1 MDALQMLEDE
11 HDDIQALLARI
22 VKTEGTPARHLFDE
36 LQAALSL
43 HEELEHAY
51 VYPQLRQDE
60 VVREI
65 ALEALEEHHLVDM
78 LMAEIGVL
86 KPKDEAWLPKIKL
99 LRRIAQQHIEEE
111 EHELFPRLRSIWDE
125 DKSRHIA
132 RGMEELKARRRKE
145 LEVASPTG

>member
-1 MDALQMLEDE
+1 
-11 HDDIQALLARI
+11 
-22 VKTEGTPARHLFDE
+22 
-36 LQAALSL
+36 
-43 HEELEHAY
+43 
-51 VYPQLRQDE
+51 
-60 VVREI
+60 
-65 ALEALEEHHLVDM
+65 
-78 LMAEIGVL
+78 VL

-145 LEVASPTG
+145 LEVASPTGSGADAGRFESRRLIHTTNVSRSRKVALAAPIYSARTSYRWQARSAI